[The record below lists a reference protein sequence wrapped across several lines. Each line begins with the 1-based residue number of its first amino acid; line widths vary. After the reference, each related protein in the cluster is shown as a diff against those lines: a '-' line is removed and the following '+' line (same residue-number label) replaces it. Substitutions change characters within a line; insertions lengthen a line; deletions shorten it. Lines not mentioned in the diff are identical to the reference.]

1 MTLTLYMRVSH
12 QFVRSSAHIGL
23 DYAYDPENLLN
34 VGLLIVHALV
44 LSFHAIQVQK
54 IRRNKI
60 VGVLEAY
67 DPKSEAL
74 VPWKSRFDWT
84 LLE

>member
-1 MTLTLYMRVSH
+1 M
-12 QFVRSSAHIGL
+12 
-23 DYAYDPENLLN
+23 
-34 VGLLIVHALV
+34 GLLIVHALV

-60 VGVLEAY
+60 VAVLEAY